1 MVSYSKQKVDEIK
14 TMVQGWTNPNDYSN
28 LEKSLVKDDLNS
40 VDENKLMVEELT
52 KFQSKNQLP
61 TKVGQKLNEII
72 KSYDAQSKPTEK
84 VEVYQ
89 DAKEILNKYISAN
102 LPKVARDEI
111 SKKLETLE
119 EVKTKKHILE
129 IAKVKEFRDDYLT
142 PSLQKEFDNV
152 LSKFNIAKVGKSYEN
167 KSMDEMVDYFISQ
180 GEDFPANSPKESLE
194 KLKAKKGEDAVSMT
208 FSEAVKKYNKTG
220 EKCWNTTNNNY
231 LRFPIE
237 NSKKIMVLSGEIEM
251 PNNYE
256 TLLNLYSNLKQGKDN
271 NGNPVEVLVGDDI
284 NTKNAT
290 KHNFAVIIDD
300 KLEESGRYKTKDW
313 IKNTFVK
320 AMNGGELGLAEL
332 AKGYAYDELGSW
344 YNFKKSNDGKFEV
357 GCPVHL
363 DYLSDAL
370 DADYVDYNG
379 QFRG

>member
-14 TMVQGWTNPNDYSN
+14 TIVQGWVNPNDYSN
-28 LEKSLVKDDLNS
+28 LEKNLVKDDLNS
-40 VDENKLMVEELT
+40 VDENKLMVETLT
-52 KFQSKNQLP
+52 QFQSKNQLP

-72 KSYDAQSKPTEK
+72 KLYDAQSKPTEK

-119 EVKTKKHILE
+119 EVKTKKHNLE

-152 LSKFNIAKVGKSYEN
+152 LSKFNIANVGKSYEN

-208 FSEAVKKYNKTG
+208 WAEAVKKYNQTG
-220 EKCWNTTNNNY
+220 KKCWNTTNNNY

-237 NSKKIMVLSGEIEM
+237 KGKKIMVLSGEIEM

-271 NGNPVEVLVGDDI
+271 NGNSVEVLVGDDI

-300 KLEESGRYKTKDW
+300 KLEKSGWYKNKDW
-313 IKNTFVK
+313 SNNTFVK
-320 AMNGGELGLAEL
+320 AMNGGKSGLEKL
-332 AKGYAYDELGSW
+332 AKGYGYDELGSF
-344 YNFKKSNDGKFEV
+344 YRFETSEDGKFEV

-363 DYLSDAL
+363 YGSDYAL
-370 DADYVDYNG
+370 YANIDYYDG